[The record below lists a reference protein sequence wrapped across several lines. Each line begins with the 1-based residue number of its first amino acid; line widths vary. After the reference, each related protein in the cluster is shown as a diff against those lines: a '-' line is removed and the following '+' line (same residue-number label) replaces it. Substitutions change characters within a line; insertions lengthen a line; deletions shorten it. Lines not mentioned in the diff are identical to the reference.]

1 MDSPR
6 QRDAVIL
13 AVIRSH
19 SIVKIIIDISGFM
32 LQYSCM
38 PTRTG
43 SVHVATTKRRYKG
56 KVYETHLLRRTY
68 REGGKVKHQ
77 TLGNLSH
84 LPAPLI
90 DTIRRSLRGE
100 TFVPPEAAFEIV

>member
-1 MDSPR
+1 
-6 QRDAVIL
+6 
-13 AVIRSH
+13 
-19 SIVKIIIDISGFM
+19 M
-32 LQYSCM
+32 LTSRHFCSNIAGV

-43 SVHVATTKRRYKG
+43 SVHVATTTREYKG

-68 REGGKVKHQ
+68 REDGKVKHQ

-84 LPAPLI
+84 LPAHLI

-100 TFVPPEAAFEIV
+100 TLM